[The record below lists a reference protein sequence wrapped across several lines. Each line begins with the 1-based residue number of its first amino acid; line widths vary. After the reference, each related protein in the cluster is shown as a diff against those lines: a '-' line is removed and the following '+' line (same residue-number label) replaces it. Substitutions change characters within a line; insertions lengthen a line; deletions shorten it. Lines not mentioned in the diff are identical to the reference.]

1 MYHDQALIALKM
13 ILRDEAVN
21 FTMGLPYIRTS
32 CSSGTAYDIAP
43 KFISQRKHN
52 DSGHKISCSI
62 IYRNKKRY
70 SMAGQKTTLDILKE
84 YNIKP
89 RKALG
94 QNFLID
100 DNINR
105 FIVESLELENDDLVL
120 EIGAGLG
127 ELVDLMKDEAG
138 LVLALEIDRGLN
150 ALLEEKFQSEKKV
163 RVLNEDILKCD
174 LGGLIKK
181 CNFKQAII
189 VGNLPYYISSPIIFH
204 LIKYRQII
212 SKVII
217 MIQKEVAQRIVA
229 KVGCKDYGILSCLL
243 DYYSEKKIIKIVKSS
258 CFFPRPKV
266 DSAII
271 ELSFYKNPPIKVK
284 SEDFF

>member
-1 MYHDQALIALKM
+1 
-13 ILRDEAVN
+13 
-21 FTMGLPYIRTS
+21 
-32 CSSGTAYDIAP
+32 
-43 KFISQRKHN
+43 
-52 DSGHKISCSI
+52 
-62 IYRNKKRY
+62 
-70 SMAGQKTTLDILKE
+70 MAGQKTTLDILKE

-181 CNFKQAII
+181 YNFKQAII
-189 VGNLPYYISSPIIFH
+189 VGNLPFYISSPIIFH

-284 SEDFF
+284 SEDFFKNVVKTTFSQRRKTITNTLSLINELSLSKQELSAILENMEINPASRPEQLSVAEFACIANRLYSMRS

>member
-1 MYHDQALIALKM
+1 
-13 ILRDEAVN
+13 
-21 FTMGLPYIRTS
+21 
-32 CSSGTAYDIAP
+32 
-43 KFISQRKHN
+43 
-52 DSGHKISCSI
+52 
-62 IYRNKKRY
+62 
-70 SMAGQKTTLDILKE
+70 MAGQKTTLDILKE

-189 VGNLPYYISSPIIFH
+189 VGNLPFYISSPIIFH

-284 SEDFF
+284 SEDFFKNVVKTTFSQRRKTITNTLSLINELSLSKQELSAILENMEINPASRPEQLSVAEFACIANRLYSMRS